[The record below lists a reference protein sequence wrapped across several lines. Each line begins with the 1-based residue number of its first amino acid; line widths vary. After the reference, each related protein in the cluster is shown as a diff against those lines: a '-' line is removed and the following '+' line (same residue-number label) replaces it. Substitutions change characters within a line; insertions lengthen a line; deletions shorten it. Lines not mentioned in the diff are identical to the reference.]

1 MSPTR
6 RPLVTEPPST
16 NDEVEVTSPTAVLYL
31 RVSTKEQ
38 AERDGDP
45 EGYSIPAQR
54 EACQRKGSSLGAVI
68 VDEFVDRGESAKTAD
83 RPELQRLL
91 KFVRESP
98 PTYVVVHKIDRL
110 ARNRA
115 DDVAINLE
123 FKTAGVQLV
132 SVTENIDE
140 TPSGILLHG
149 IMSSIAEFY
158 SRNLANEVI
167 KGSVQKAK
175 SGGTPSRA
183 PLGYL
188 NVRQIDNGME
198 SRIVQIDPERGPLMR
213 WAFEA
218 YASGEWTLRKL
229 LVEVTDRGLTS
240 VGGPKTPSK
249 PLGLSHFHGLLR
261 HPYYIGIVR
270 YRGVLYEGR
279 HEPLVSQEVWD
290 RVQTLLAANNFAG
303 ERQREHPHYLK
314 GSIYCGNCGSRLIVC
329 NAKSHMGTIYPYFIC
344 MGRQHNRTSCTQR
357 AIRIDAAEE
366 AVAAYYGAIRL
377 SKEQADQVREYVREE
392 LTKLRRL
399 HAREK
404 KLQDNRLRRLEGESK
419 KLLDA
424 HYADAVPLSL
434 LKTEQAR
441 ISKEISAAEERLSLV
456 EGNYSSAERNL
467 DRALALVQDCEAAYR
482 NASDKVRRQFNQAFF
497 KRLLID
503 SDYNVDGELAAP
515 FDVLLSEDLHR
526 AAAQRASDDLRRK
539 VDEALI
545 VRDRDSES
553 EVAEIGVGL
562 KANHSRKPRRPLEFA
577 GFKYETLVGRT
588 GLEPVTPCVS
598 CKCAT
603 RLRQRPRGTPSYHR
617 DLCRP
622 LRMPVKLPSFELRKK
637 LVSVRRE

>member
-1 MSPTR
+1 MNPTR
-6 RPLVTEPPST
+6 RPLAAQPPSD
-16 NDEVEVTSPTAVLYL
+16 DETGRDTAPSAVLYL

-54 EACQRKGSSLGAVI
+54 EACQRKASSLGAVI

-83 RPELQRLL
+83 RAELQRLL

-110 ARNRA
+110 ARNRV

-188 NVRQIDNGME
+188 NVRHIDNGLE
-198 SRIVQIDPERGPLMR
+198 SRTVEIDPERGPLMR

-218 YASGEWTLRKL
+218 YATGEWTLRRL
-229 LVEVTDRGLTS
+229 LAEVTDRGLIS
-240 VGGPKTPSK
+240 VAGPKTPSK

-261 HPYYIGIVR
+261 HPYYVGIVR

-290 RVQTLLAANNFAG
+290 RVQTLLATNNLAG

-314 GSIYCGNCGSRLIVC
+314 GSIYCGTCGSRLIVC
-329 NAKSHMGTIYPYFIC
+329 HAKSHTGTVYPYFIC
-344 MGRQHNRTSCTQR
+344 VGRQHDRTSCTQR

-366 AVAAYYGAIRL
+366 AVATFYGTIRL
-377 SKEQADQVREYVREE
+377 SAEHAEQVRNYVREE
-392 LTKLRRL
+392 LTTMRRL

-404 KLQDNRLRRLEGESK
+404 KLQDSRLRRLEGESK

-434 LKTEQAR
+434 LKTEQTR
-441 ISKEISAAEERLSLV
+441 ISKEIANAQERLSLV

-467 DRALALVQDCEAAYR
+467 DRALSLVQDCEAAYR

-515 FDVLLSEDLHR
+515 FDVLLSDELHH
-526 AAAQRASDDLRRK
+526 AAAQRASDDLREK
-539 VDEALI
+539 VNQALSAR
-545 VRDRDSES
+545 VGES
-553 EVAEIGVGL
+553 EPEGINSSEL
-562 KANHSRKPRRPLEFA
+562 KARHLRKPRRPLEFA
-577 GFKYETLVGRT
+577 GFNYETLVGVR
-588 GLEPVTPCVS
+588 GLEP
-598 CKCAT
+598 
-603 RLRQRPRGTPSYHR
+603 
-617 DLCRP
+617 
-622 LRMPVKLPSFELRKK
+622 
-637 LVSVRRE
+637 